1 MRKMNVRS
9 QPLAFDATDPVGYRC
24 AAVRVG
30 ELLGSARTG
39 ISIYEIPAGQ
49 SICPYH
55 YECAEEE
62 WLLVLDGAPT
72 LRHPE
77 GEDVLEPWDVVLFPV
92 GPDGAH
98 KVTNS
103 TDATV
108 RVMMFSDLVVP
119 AVTVYPDSDKVGVWP
134 GAGTEKLIVRRS
146 DGVGYWDGEAAQPPS
161 ALD

>member
-72 LRHPE
+72 LRRVSSFRNQWCLHRQS
-77 GEDVLEPWDVVLFPV
+77 
-92 GPDGAH
+92 
-98 KVTNS
+98 S
-103 TDATV
+103 TCIP
-108 RVMMFSDLVVP
+108 L
-119 AVTVYPDSDKVGVWP
+119 GV
-134 GAGTEKLIVRRS
+134 
-146 DGVGYWDGEAAQPPS
+146 
-161 ALD
+161 